1 MRERRLLLA
10 PLLLSFFVLTSG
22 CVGLIG
28 AGGAGAGGVPHG
40 SILTDVKGPTAT
52 QHFEMAVQVGEL
64 KRGTASAKGYLGL
77 VAQGD
82 ASIQA
87 AAEDG
92 GITNI
97 HHVDFNT
104 RSILSGLYVE
114 HTTIVYGQ

>member
-1 MRERRLLLA
+1 MREKSLLLA

-22 CVGLIG
+22 CAALTG
-28 AGGAGAGGVPHG
+28 GAGGVPHG

-52 QHFEMAVQVGEL
+52 QHFEMAVQAGEL
-64 KRGTASAKGYLGL
+64 KRGTASAEGYLGL

-104 RSILSGLYVE
+104 RSILGLYVE

>member
-40 SILTDVKGPTAT
+40 SILTDVKGPTAS

-87 AAEDG
+87 AAEA
-92 GITNI
+92 
-97 HHVDFNT
+97 VPLFN
-104 RSILSGLYVE
+104 SPA
-114 HTTIVYGQ
+114 